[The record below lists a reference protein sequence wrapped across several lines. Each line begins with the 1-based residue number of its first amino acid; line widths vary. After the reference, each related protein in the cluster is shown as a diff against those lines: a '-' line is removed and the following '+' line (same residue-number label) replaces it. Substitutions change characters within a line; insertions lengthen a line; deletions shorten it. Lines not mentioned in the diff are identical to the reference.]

1 MTAASRPDTLAWG
14 VYTIWHYAGGVS
26 IQGVQKPADRDV
38 FNGKAKGFLPPD
50 DLYLSTKSLTDM
62 AWTGF
67 FGSSNA
73 SNVKNLADVPASI
86 PTLQVGD
93 IISVTNANQTT
104 DYHGMK
110 ADYPPGTLILL
121 PVCIFDAGIT
131 QGTVVGFTTVRVD
144 FVQDSGDPKYI
155 DTTVVPTKTGSTYP
169 DTTAE
174 CFGTDCRPFLV
185 N

>member
-1 MTAASRPDTLAWG
+1 MRIAPVANL
-14 VYTIWHYAGGVS
+14 
-26 IQGVQKPADRDV
+26 
-38 FNGKAKGFLPPD
+38 
-50 DLYLSTKSLTDM
+50 LSTKNLTDM

-73 SNVKNLADVPASI
+73 SNDKNLADVPASI

-121 PVCIFDAGIT
+121 PVCIFDAGT
-131 QGTVVGFTTVRVD
+131 PASFSASTTLW
-144 FVQDSGDPKYI
+144 
-155 DTTVVPTKTGSTYP
+155 T
-169 DTTAE
+169 
-174 CFGTDCRPFLV
+174 
-185 N
+185 